1 MFQSCIPCS
10 RESFI
15 LLLDYAYLRTVCIA
29 LQDGKGL
36 IGRAVIHYCNENA
49 ERCALRQYGIY
60 NMILHYKP
68 VQ

>member
-36 IGRAVIHYCNENA
+36 IGRAVIHYSNENT
-49 ERCALRQYGIY
+49 EGCTLRLYGIY
-60 NMILHYKP
+60 TFFYI
-68 VQ
+68 

>member
-29 LQDGKGL
+29 LQNGKGL
-36 IGRAVIHYCNENA
+36 IGRTVIHYRNENA

-60 NMILHYKP
+60 TFCYI
-68 VQ
+68 